1 MKISKLLT
9 ISFLC
14 VISLEGFSKE
24 FSFSKPVGL
33 NATKKYETK
42 GSTRLGLST
51 GFNLYIGT
59 QMDYQ
64 LTRNFGDINELKLGY
79 GIGVYRSMN
88 DNWEFGTTFRRG
100 SFASLKSNKTQ
111 GIMGNF
117 NELQFNF
124 QKSLN
129 NNILLDVAS
138 LTFNVQLGFGGLY
151 YQSQYFYTDPRK
163 QSITQIA
170 SSVGYGYSERG
181 QFGAR
186 KIYNEPDKKLAL
198 TGNVGFNIG
207 YRLSGNMMLYFEN
220 IYTQTTSNQLSGNLT
235 MEEATIPDG
244 MFYSGLSL
252 YLNLGKQVGSFGRN
266 SCPRW
271 F

>member
-1 MKISKLLT
+1 MELKKGLFISVMML
-9 ISFLC
+9 F
-14 VISLEGFSKE
+14 SLMGFSKE
-24 FSFSKPVGL
+24 LEFSKPLGM
-33 NATKKYETK
+33 NSTQKYETK
-42 GSTRLGLST
+42 GSTRLGIST
-51 GFNLYIGT
+51 GVNLYIGT

-79 GIGVYRSMN
+79 GLGVYRTMN
-88 DNWEFGTTFRRG
+88 NNWEFGAVLKQG

-117 NELQFNF
+117 NEMQINF

-138 LTFNVQLGFGGLY
+138 LTFNLQLGFGGIY

-170 SSVGYGYSERG
+170 SSIGYGYSGEG
-181 QFGAR
+181 QFRAQ
-186 KIYNEPDKKLAL
+186 KFYNIPDKKFAAV
-198 TGNVGFNIG
+198 GNIGFNIG
-207 YRLSGNMMLYFEN
+207 YRLSGNMILYFEN
-220 IYTQTTSNQLSGNLT
+220 IYTQTTTTTLSGNLL
-235 MEEATIPDG
+235 MDSNFPPDG
-244 MFYSGLSL
+244 IFYSGLSL
-252 YLNLGKQVGSFGRN
+252 YLNLGKKIGSFGRN